1 MSAVVDSGWNS
12 RFFRRLWAGREGL
25 WPGLDTLVS
34 YSCEKSSR
42 SGSDACG
49 QNHRRE
55 RERMR
60 QACRWSAWVTACDVY
75 SHREKAWSC
84 VCSYEEVWRHLNVSN
99 PLRTLNHIWGVFLRT
114 VSLTSSCTSTARAQ
128 SQQHKDSS
136 SSVWEASTAV
146 NGQYVNEWGPFSKK
160 CVWRKEPVREERTED
175 RLVFITHS
183 YEDITDI
190 RRRTFSCIF
199 TYPHL
204 EINSIFC
211 CWCTW
216 LVDLSPLKKQLSI
229 FMFIFSN
236 IYDYINIQYLI

>member
-99 PLRTLNHIWGVFLRT
+99 PLRTLNHIWGVFLA
-114 VSLTSSCTSTARAQ
+114 SSCTIY
-128 SQQHKDSS
+128 SS
-136 SSVWEASTAV
+136 SSKPAAQRLFLVCLRSFYSCQWTIC
-146 NGQYVNEWGPFSKK
+146 EWMGTFFKEMCLK
-160 CVWRKEPVREERTED
+160 KEPVREERTED

-190 RRRTFSCIF
+190 RRRTFICIF
-199 TYPHL
+199 THPHL

-216 LVDLSPLKKQLSI
+216 LIDLSPLKKNIMIYYDHIWLNWYSI
-229 FMFIFSN
+229 SN
-236 IYDYINIQYLI
+236 LILYIQYI